1 MRLRSQN
8 KTTKSGKNFFYKYY
22 RIIVIPAVFLVYL
35 SSYYFLNP
43 YRNFEE
49 ENLLDLDQTFDIF
62 IILLYCAILTEL
74 TLFVGRKLNY
84 YIRWEQNPVFRVIA
98 QFICLIAGN
107 ILLNYFFSWLWDYLY
122 PCTALEE
129 NDLVTIWQSK
139 IMAAIISLLIS
150 AIHTGIFLLNRWRV
164 NAEETAELRIKA
176 SELQEAVTRSE
187 LESLKLQLDPH
198 FIFNNFSTLTELIY
212 EDQQQAAS
220 FLENITR
227 VYRYMIS
234 NSNKDTI
241 TVKEEIEFL
250 NAYFY
255 LLKKRLGE
263 KIDLKIFID
272 ESAMPLHL
280 PPLTLQLLV
289 ENAVKHNMAT
299 LSNPLTIAIYS
310 DLGDIIVRNNLQPTA
325 GKSLVST
332 GIGNKNIEFRYK
344 ILCDR
349 MPVFY
354 ESNGFYFVRLPLI

>member
-1 MRLRSQN
+1 
-8 KTTKSGKNFFYKYY
+8 
-22 RIIVIPAVFLVYL
+22 
-35 SSYYFLNP
+35 
-43 YRNFEE
+43 
-49 ENLLDLDQTFDIF
+49 
-62 IILLYCAILTEL
+62 
-74 TLFVGRKLNY
+74 
-84 YIRWEQNPVFRVIA
+84 
-98 QFICLIAGN
+98 
-107 ILLNYFFSWLWDYLY
+107 
-122 PCTALEE
+122 
-129 NDLVTIWQSK
+129 
-139 IMAAIISLLIS
+139 MAAIISLLIS

-164 NAEETAELRIKA
+164 NSEETAELRIKA

-212 EDQQQAAS
+212 EDPQQAAS

-234 NSNKDTI
+234 NTNKDTI

-263 KIDLKIFID
+263 KVDLIIKIDNSCLQ
-272 ESAMPLHL
+272 LHL

-289 ENAVKHNMAT
+289 ENAIKHNMAT
-299 LSNPLTIAIYS
+299 LSNPLTISVYC

-349 MPVFY
+349 MPVFC
-354 ESNGFYFVRLPLI
+354 ESHGYYYARLPLI

>member
-1 MRLRSQN
+1 MGRRNQN
-8 KTTKSGKNFFYKYY
+8 KKSGKNFFYKYY
-22 RIIVIPAVFLVYL
+22 RVIVIPAVFLVYL

-49 ENLLDLDQTFDIF
+49 EGLLDLDQTFDIF

-84 YIRWEQNPVFRVIA
+84 YISWEQNPAFRAIA

-122 PCTALEE
+122 PCTALEV

-139 IMAAIISLLIS
+139 IMAAIISLFIS
-150 AIHTGIFLLNRWRV
+150 AIHTGIFLLNRWRL
-164 NAEETAELRIKA
+164 NAIETAELKVKA
-176 SELQEAVTRSE
+176 SELQEAVTRSK
-187 LESLKLQLDPH
+187 LESLKMQLDPH
-198 FIFNNFSTLTELIY
+198 FVFNNFSTLTELIY
-212 EDQQQAAS
+212 EDQKEAAS

-255 LLKKRLGE
+255 LLKKRLGD
-263 KIDLKIFID
+263 KIALKIEVD
-272 ESAMPLHL
+272 SASLGLHL

-299 LSNPLTIAIYS
+299 LANPLTITVFS
-310 DLGDIIVRNNLQPTA
+310 DADDIIVRNNLQRTT
-325 GKSLVST
+325 GKTLVST
-332 GIGNKNIEFRYK
+332 GIGNKNIKFRYK
-344 ILCDR
+344 ILSER
-349 MPVFY
+349 MPIFS
-354 ESNGFYFVRLPLI
+354 ESNGYYDVRLPLI

>member
-1 MRLRSQN
+1 MRLQNQN
-8 KTTKSGKNFFYKYY
+8 KKSGKNFFYKYY

-49 ENLLDLDQTFDIF
+49 ESLLDLDQTFDIF

-84 YIRWEQNPVFRVIA
+84 YISWEQNPVFRTIA

-139 IMAAIISLLIS
+139 IMAAIISLFIS
-150 AIHTGIFLLNRWRV
+150 AIHTGIFLLNRWRL
-164 NAEETAELRIKA
+164 NAIETAELKIKA
-176 SELQEAVTRSE
+176 SELQEAVTRSQ

-198 FIFNNFSTLTELIY
+198 FVFNNFSTLTELIY
-212 EDQQQAAS
+212 EDQKQAAS
-220 FLENITR
+220 FLDNITR

-234 NSNKDTI
+234 NLNKDTI

-255 LLKKRLGE
+255 LLKKRLGD
-263 KIDLKIFID
+263 KIDLKIFVD
-272 ESAMPLHL
+272 DAALSLHL

-289 ENAVKHNMAT
+289 ENAVKHNRAT

-310 DLGDIIVRNNLQPTA
+310 DLGDVIVRNNLQPTA
-325 GKSLVST
+325 GKSLAST

-349 MPVFY
+349 MPVFC
-354 ESNGFYFVRLPLI
+354 ESNDYFYARLPLI

>member
-1 MRLRSQN
+1 MSRKNQN
-8 KTTKSGKNFFYKYY
+8 KKSGKNFFYKYY
-22 RIIVIPAVFLVYL
+22 RVIVIPAVFLVYL
-35 SSYYFLNP
+35 SSYYWLNP
-43 YRNFEE
+43 YRDFEQQS
-49 ENLLDLDQTFDIF
+49 LLDLDQTFDIF
-62 IILLYCAILTEL
+62 IILVYCAILTEL

-84 YIRWEQNPVFRVIA
+84 YIRWEQNPAFRAIA

-107 ILLNYFFSWLWDYLY
+107 SLLNFIFSSVWDYFY

-139 IMAAIISLLIS
+139 IMAAIISLFIS
-150 AIHTGIFLLNRWRV
+150 AIHTGIFLLNRWRLK
-164 NAEETAELRIKA
+164 AIETAELKVRA
-176 SELQEAVTRSE
+176 SELQEAVTRSK
-187 LESLKLQLDPH
+187 LESLKMQLDPH
-198 FIFNNFSTLTELIY
+198 FVFNNFSTLTELIY
-212 EDQQQAAS
+212 EDQKEAAS

-263 KIDLKIFID
+263 KIDLKIEVD
-272 ESAMPLHL
+272 SSSLALHL

-299 LSNPLTIAIYS
+299 LANPLTISVFS
-310 DLGDIIVRNNLQPTA
+310 DSGDIVVRNNLQRTA
-325 GKSLVST
+325 GKTLVST
-332 GIGNKNIEFRYK
+332 GIGNKNIQFRYK
-344 ILCDR
+344 ILSQR
-349 MPVFY
+349 MPIFT
-354 ESNGFYFVRLPLI
+354 ESNGYYDVRLPLI

>member
-1 MRLRSQN
+1 MGRRNQN
-8 KTTKSGKNFFYKYY
+8 KKSGKNFFYKYY
-22 RIIVIPAVFLVYL
+22 RVIVIPAVFLVYL

-49 ENLLDLDQTFDIF
+49 EGLLDLDQTFDIF

-84 YIRWEQNPVFRVIA
+84 YISWEQNPAFRAIA

-122 PCTALEE
+122 PCTALEV

-139 IMAAIISLLIS
+139 IMAAIISLFIS
-150 AIHTGIFLLNRWRV
+150 AIHTGIFLLNRWRL
-164 NAEETAELRIKA
+164 NAIETAELKVKA
-176 SELQEAVTRSE
+176 SELQEAVTRSK
-187 LESLKLQLDPH
+187 LESLKMQLDPH
-198 FIFNNFSTLTELIY
+198 FVFNNFSTLTELIY
-212 EDQQQAAS
+212 EDQKEAAS

-255 LLKKRLGE
+255 LLKKRLGD
-263 KIDLKIFID
+263 KIALKIEVD
-272 ESAMPLHL
+272 AASLGLHL

-299 LSNPLTIAIYS
+299 LANPLTITVFS
-310 DLGDIIVRNNLQPTA
+310 DADDIIVRNNLQRTT
-325 GKSLVST
+325 GKTLVST
-332 GIGNKNIEFRYK
+332 GIGNKNIKFRYK
-344 ILCDR
+344 ILSER
-349 MPVFY
+349 MPIFS
-354 ESNGFYFVRLPLI
+354 ESNGYYDVRLPLI

>member
-1 MRLRSQN
+1 MGRHKQN
-8 KTTKSGKNFFYKYY
+8 KKSGKNFFYKYY

-49 ENLLDLDQTFDIF
+49 EGLLDLDQTFDIF

-84 YIRWEQNPVFRVIA
+84 YIRWEQNPVFRAIA

-107 ILLNYFFSWLWDYLY
+107 ILLNYLFSCLWDYLY

-129 NDLVTIWQSK
+129 NELVIIWQSK
-139 IMAAIISLLIS
+139 IMAAIISLFIS
-150 AIHTGIFLLNRWRV
+150 AIHTGIFLLNRWRL
-164 NAEETAELRIKA
+164 NSEETAELKIKA
-176 SELQEAVTRSE
+176 SKLQEAVTRSE
-187 LESLKLQLDPH
+187 LESLKMQLDPH

-212 EDQQQAAS
+212 ENQDEAAS

-234 NSNKDTI
+234 NLDKDTI

-263 KIDLKIFID
+263 KIDLNIQID
-272 ESAMPLHL
+272 QSCLGLHL

-299 LSNPLTIAIYS
+299 LASPLTVSVYS
-310 DLGDIIVRNNLQPTA
+310 DLKDIIVRNNLQRTA

-332 GIGNKNIEFRYK
+332 KIGNKNIEFRYK
-344 ILCDR
+344 ILCNR
-349 MPVFY
+349 MPDFY
-354 ESNGFYFVRLPLI
+354 ESNGYYYVRLPLI

>member
-1 MRLRSQN
+1 M
-8 KTTKSGKNFFYKYY
+8 
-22 RIIVIPAVFLVYL
+22 
-35 SSYYFLNP
+35 
-43 YRNFEE
+43 
-49 ENLLDLDQTFDIF
+49 LDLDQTFDIF

-84 YIRWEQNPVFRVIA
+84 YISWEQNPAFRAIA

-122 PCTALEE
+122 PCTALEV

-139 IMAAIISLLIS
+139 IMAAIISLFIS
-150 AIHTGIFLLNRWRV
+150 AIHTGIFLLNRWRL
-164 NAEETAELRIKA
+164 NAIETAELKVKA
-176 SELQEAVTRSE
+176 SELQEAVTRSK
-187 LESLKLQLDPH
+187 LESLKMQLDPH
-198 FIFNNFSTLTELIY
+198 FVFNNFSTLTELIY
-212 EDQQQAAS
+212 EDQKEAAS

-255 LLKKRLGE
+255 LLKKRLGG
-263 KIDLKIFID
+263 KIALKIEVD
-272 ESAMPLHL
+272 SSSLGLHL

-299 LSNPLTIAIYS
+299 LANPLTITVFS
-310 DLGDIIVRNNLQPTA
+310 DADDIIVRNNLQRTT
-325 GKSLVST
+325 GKTLVST
-332 GIGNKNIEFRYK
+332 GIGNKNIKFRYK
-344 ILCDR
+344 ILSER
-349 MPVFY
+349 MPIFS
-354 ESNGFYFVRLPLI
+354 ESNGYYDVRLPLI

>member
-1 MRLRSQN
+1 MGRQKQN
-8 KTTKSGKNFFYKYY
+8 KKSGKNFFYKYY

-43 YRNFEE
+43 YRNFEDQG
-49 ENLLDLDQTFDIF
+49 LLDLDQTFDIF

-84 YIRWEQNPVFRVIA
+84 YIRWDQNPVFRAIA

-107 ILLNYFFSWLWDYLY
+107 ILLNYLFFCLWDYLY
-122 PCTALEE
+122 PRIDFEE
-129 NDLVTIWQSK
+129 NELVIIWQSK
-139 IMAAIISLLIS
+139 IMAAIISLFIS
-150 AIHTGIFLLNRWRV
+150 AIHTGIFLLNRWRL
-164 NAEETAELRIKA
+164 NSEETAELKIKA

-212 EDQQQAAS
+212 ENQDEAAS

-234 NSNKDTI
+234 NLNKDTI
-241 TVKEEIEFL
+241 SVKEEIEFL

-263 KIDLKIFID
+263 KIDLKIQVD
-272 ESAMPLHL
+272 QSCMGLHL

-299 LSNPLTIAIYS
+299 LACPLTILVYS
-310 DLGDIIVRNNLQPTA
+310 DLKDIIVRNNLQRTA
-325 GKSLVST
+325 GKSLTST
-332 GIGNKNIEFRYK
+332 KIGNKNIEFRYK
-344 ILCDR
+344 ILFDR
-349 MPVFY
+349 MPDFC
-354 ESNGFYFVRLPLI
+354 ESNGNYYARLPLI

>member
-1 MRLRSQN
+1 MKVGKQN
-8 KTTKSGKNFFYKYY
+8 KKSGKNFFYKYY
-22 RIIVIPAVFLVYL
+22 RVIVIPAVFLVYL

-49 ENLLDLDQTFDIF
+49 EGLLDIDQTFDIF
-62 IILLYCAILTEL
+62 IILVYCAILTEL

-84 YIRWEQNPVFRVIA
+84 YISWEQNPVFRAIA

-107 ILLNYFFSWLWDYLY
+107 MILNYLFSCLWDYLY
-122 PCTALEE
+122 PCTALQE
-129 NDLVTIWQSK
+129 NELVIIWQSK
-139 IMAAIISLLIS
+139 IMAAIISLFIS
-150 AIHTGIFLLNRWRV
+150 AIHTGIFLLNRWRL
-164 NAEETAELRIKA
+164 NAEEAAELKIKA

-212 EDQQQAAS
+212 EDQKEAAS

-234 NSNKDTI
+234 NLNKDTI
-241 TVKEEIEFL
+241 TVREEIEFL

-255 LLKKRLGE
+255 LLKKRLGD
-263 KIDLKIFID
+263 KIDLKIHID
-272 ESAMPLHL
+272 PSSMVLHL

-299 LSNPLTIAIYS
+299 LASPLTISVYS
-310 DLGDIIVRNNLQPTA
+310 DLGDIIVRNNLQRTA

-344 ILCDR
+344 ILFDR
-349 MPVFY
+349 MPVFC
-354 ESNGFYFVRLPLI
+354 EANGYYYARLPLI

>member
-1 MRLRSQN
+1 MGRRNQN
-8 KTTKSGKNFFYKYY
+8 KKSGKNFFYKYY
-22 RIIVIPAVFLVYL
+22 RVIVIPAVFLVYL

-49 ENLLDLDQTFDIF
+49 EGLLDLDQTFDIF

-84 YIRWEQNPVFRVIA
+84 YISWEQNPAFRAIA

-122 PCTALEE
+122 PCTALEV

-139 IMAAIISLLIS
+139 IMAAIISLFIS
-150 AIHTGIFLLNRWRV
+150 AIHTGIFLLNRWRL
-164 NAEETAELRIKA
+164 NAIETAELKVKA
-176 SELQEAVTRSE
+176 SELQEAVTRSK
-187 LESLKLQLDPH
+187 LESLKMQLDPH
-198 FIFNNFSTLTELIY
+198 FVFNNFSTLTELIY
-212 EDQQQAAS
+212 EDQKEAAS

-255 LLKKRLGE
+255 LLKKRLGD
-263 KIDLKIFID
+263 KIALKIEVD
-272 ESAMPLHL
+272 SSSLALHL

-299 LSNPLTIAIYS
+299 LANPLTITVFS
-310 DLGDIIVRNNLQPTA
+310 DSDDIIVRNNLQRTA
-325 GKSLVST
+325 GKTLVST
-332 GIGNKNIEFRYK
+332 GIGNKNIKFRYK
-344 ILCDR
+344 ILSER
-349 MPVFY
+349 MPIFS
-354 ESNGFYFVRLPLI
+354 ESNGYYDVRLPLI